1 MKYYLGIDLGGTN
14 IVAGVVNE
22 NYEILVKHSEKTD
35 AEKPFEDVVADIAA
49 TAKEAVR
56 LSGIPMSEIESVG
69 LGSPSCINPET
80 NLLVNANNLGWSNV
94 PLIDEMQKHF
104 EIPLFV
110 RNDADCAALG
120 EALAGAA
127 KEHKH
132 VLMATLGTGV
142 GGGIIINKKIFNGCD
157 GMGAE
162 IGHTK
167 LVYGGV
173 PCTCG
178 QLGCFES
185 YASATGLIRQIK
197 EAIKEYPNSLLALVY
212 GEKQEEIEA
221 RTAFDMAARGDDT
234 AKMVVDR
241 YISYLAAGLSTLV
254 TLFRPQMIIIG
265 GGVSNAGETLLKPLR
280 EKLFKSTFAANEIG
294 VPPIVRAELGNDA
307 GIIGAAMLSR

>member
-197 EAIKEYPNSLLALVY
+197 EAIKEYPNSLLALEY